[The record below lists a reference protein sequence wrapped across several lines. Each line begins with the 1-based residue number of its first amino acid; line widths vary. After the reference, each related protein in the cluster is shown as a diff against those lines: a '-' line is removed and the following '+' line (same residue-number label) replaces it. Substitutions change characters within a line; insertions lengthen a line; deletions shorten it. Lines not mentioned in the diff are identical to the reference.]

1 MEKDTVYVTD
11 DDPGIRELVAEY
23 LTGQGYAVETAE
35 DATSLDRLLAAR
47 VPDLLVLD
55 WMMPGEDGL
64 SIARRLRAQ
73 PGFPPIIMLS
83 AKGEDIDRIIGLEV
97 GADDY
102 LPKPFNPRELLAR
115 IRAVLRRQ
123 ESAVAPAVD
132 ETIRQLHFGPFS
144 VNLDARMLTREGA
157 EIALTTS
164 EYDLLEIFVTHANRA
179 LSRDWLMDQLRGF
192 ERDPFDRSID
202 VRVNRLRKKI
212 EDDPANPAYI
222 RTQRGQGYLF
232 VPVAE
237 RSADDLAG
245 LIVLSAPTWVGL
257 PPQTRAAFERELARR
272 HGLRLTTTDVGAR

>member
-1 MEKDTVYVTD
+1 MDKDRIYVVD

-23 LTGQGYAVETAE
+23 LTAQGYAVETAE
-35 DATSLDRLLAAR
+35 DAAALDRLLEAQR
-47 VPDLLVLD
+47 PDLLVLD

-64 SIARRLRAQ
+64 SVARRLRAR

-123 ESAVAPAVD
+123 SAGAETAPA
-132 ETIRQLHFGPFS
+132 ETARTVRFGPFS
-144 VNLDARMLTREGA
+144 VNLDARTLSRDGVEVTLTGG
-157 EIALTTS
+157 
-164 EYDLLEIFVTHANRA
+164 EYELLEIFVTHANRA

-212 EDDPANPAYI
+212 EDDPAHPAYI
-222 RTQRGQGYLF
+222 RTQRGMGYIF
-232 VPVAE
+232 VPQ
-237 RSADDLAG
+237 G
-245 LIVLSAPTWVGL
+245 KG
-257 PPQTRAAFERELARR
+257 
-272 HGLRLTTTDVGAR
+272 

>member
-1 MEKDTVYVTD
+1 MGKETIYVTD
-11 DDPGIRELVAEY
+11 DDRGIRELVAEY
-23 LTGQGYAVETAE
+23 LTSQGYAVETAE
-35 DATSLDRLLAAR
+35 DAAALDRLLATR
-47 VPDLLVLD
+47 LPDLVVLD

-64 SIARRLRAQ
+64 SVARRLRAR

-123 ESAVAPAVD
+123 PAAAEPAEGARLV
-132 ETIRQLHFGPFS
+132 RFGPFS
-144 VNLDARMLTREGA
+144 VNLDARILSRDGVEIPLTGG
-157 EIALTTS
+157 
-164 EYDLLEIFVTHANRA
+164 EYELLEIFVTHANRA

-212 EDDPANPAYI
+212 EDDPTNPAYI

-232 VPVAE
+232 
-237 RSADDLAG
+237 
-245 LIVLSAPTWVGL
+245 L
-257 PPQTRAAFERELARR
+257 PQ
-272 HGLRLTTTDVGAR
+272 GKG

>member
-1 MEKDTVYVTD
+1 MEKDTIYVAD

-23 LTGQGYAVETAE
+23 LTSQGYAVETAE
-35 DATSLDRLLAAR
+35 DAISLDRLLAR
-47 VPDLLVLD
+47 RRPDLLVLD

-64 SIARRLRAQ
+64 SVARRLRAQ

-83 AKGEDIDRIIGLEV
+83 ARGEDIDRIIGLEV

-123 ESAVAPAVD
+123 GGAAAHAAA
-132 ETIRQLHFGPFS
+132 ETARLANFGPFS
-144 VNLDARMLTREGA
+144 VNLDARTLSRDGA
-157 EIALTTS
+157 EIPLTGG
-164 EYDLLEIFVTHANRA
+164 EYELLEIFVTHANRA

-222 RTQRGQGYLF
+222 RTRRGQGYLF
-232 VPVAE
+232 VPQ
-237 RSADDLAG
+237 G
-245 LIVLSAPTWVGL
+245 KG
-257 PPQTRAAFERELARR
+257 
-272 HGLRLTTTDVGAR
+272 

>member
-1 MEKDTVYVTD
+1 MNTETIYVTD
-11 DDPGIRELVAEY
+11 DDPGIRDLLAEY
-23 LTGQGYAVETAE
+23 LGTQGYQVQTADNGE
-35 DATSLDRLLAAR
+35 ALDTLLAKKL
-47 VPDLLVLD
+47 PDLLVLD

-64 SIARRLRAQ
+64 SIARRLRAK

-115 IRAVLRRQ
+115 VRAVLRRQ
-123 ESAVAPAVD
+123 QAAAPAEENNHARTVK
-132 ETIRQLHFGPFS
+132 FGPFT
-144 VNLDARMLTREGA
+144 VNLDARTLSRGGEEITLTGG
-157 EIALTTS
+157 
-164 EYDLLEIFVTHANRA
+164 EYELLEIFVTHANRA

-222 RTQRGQGYLF
+222 RTQRGQGYMF
-232 VPVAE
+232 MPQGKP
-237 RSADDLAG
+237 SA
-245 LIVLSAPTWVGL
+245 
-257 PPQTRAAFERELARR
+257 
-272 HGLRLTTTDVGAR
+272 

>member
-1 MEKDTVYVTD
+1 MEKDTIYVTD

-23 LTGQGYAVETAE
+23 LTSQGYAVETAE
-35 DATSLDRLLAAR
+35 DAVALDRLLANR
-47 VPDLLVLD
+47 LPDLLVLD

-64 SIARRLRAQ
+64 SVARRLRAQ

-115 IRAVLRRQ
+115 IRAVMRRQ
-123 ESAVAPAVD
+123 GGGTAPAATD
-132 ETIRQLHFGPFS
+132 TAKRFQFGPFS
-144 VNLDARMLTREGA
+144 VNLDARTLNRDGA
-157 EIALTTS
+157 EITLTTG
-164 EYDLLEIFVTHANRA
+164 EYELLEIFVSHANRA

-212 EDDPANPAYI
+212 ETDLANPAYI

-232 VPVAE
+232 VPQ
-237 RSADDLAG
+237 G
-245 LIVLSAPTWVGL
+245 KG
-257 PPQTRAAFERELARR
+257 
-272 HGLRLTTTDVGAR
+272 

>member
-1 MEKDTVYVTD
+1 MEKDTIYVTD

-23 LTGQGYAVETAE
+23 LTSQGYAVETAE
-35 DATSLDRLLAAR
+35 DAVSLDRLLAGR
-47 VPDLLVLD
+47 RPDLLVLD

-64 SIARRLRAQ
+64 SVARRLRAQ

-123 ESAVAPAVD
+123 RAAAAPVSA
-132 ETIRQLHFGPFS
+132 ETARQVHFGPFA
-144 VNLDARMLTREGA
+144 VNLDARTLSRDGA
-157 EIALTTS
+157 EITLTS
-164 EYDLLEIFVTHANRA
+164 GEYELLEIFVTHANRA

-192 ERDPFDRSID
+192 ERDPFDRSVD

-232 VPVAE
+232 
-237 RSADDLAG
+237 
-245 LIVLSAPTWVGL
+245 L
-257 PPQTRAAFERELARR
+257 PQ
-272 HGLRLTTTDVGAR
+272 GKG

>member
-1 MEKDTVYVTD
+1 MNTETIYVTD
-11 DDPGIRELVAEY
+11 DDPGIRDLLAEY
-23 LTGQGYAVETAE
+23 LGAQGYQVQTAADGE
-35 DATSLDRLLAAR
+35 ALDSLLRQKL
-47 VPDLLVLD
+47 PDLLVLD

-64 SIARRLRAQ
+64 SIARRLRAT

-123 ESAVAPAVD
+123 STPQEATSNTRAVK
-132 ETIRQLHFGPFS
+132 FGPFV
-144 VNLDARMLTREGA
+144 VNLDARTLSRDGSEIILTGG
-157 EIALTTS
+157 
-164 EYDLLEIFVTHANRA
+164 EYELLEIFVTHANRA

-212 EDDPANPAYI
+212 EDDPAHPAYI
-222 RTQRGQGYLF
+222 RTQRGQGYMF
-232 VPVAE
+232 M
-237 RSADDLAG
+237 
-245 LIVLSAPTWVGL
+245 
-257 PPQTRAAFERELARR
+257 PQGKHAA
-272 HGLRLTTTDVGAR
+272 

>member
-1 MEKDTVYVTD
+1 MQKDTIYVID

-23 LTGQGYAVETAE
+23 LTSQGYAVETAE
-35 DATSLDRLLAAR
+35 GAAALDRLLAAR
-47 VPDLLVLD
+47 LPDLLVLD

-83 AKGEDIDRIIGLEV
+83 ARGEDIDRIIGLEV

-115 IRAVLRRQ
+115 IRAVLRRGG
-123 ESAVAPAVD
+123 AVAPAAAESARVV
-132 ETIRQLHFGPFS
+132 RFGPYG
-144 VNLDARMLTREGA
+144 VNLDARTLSRDGA
-157 EIALTTS
+157 EIPLTGG
-164 EYDLLEIFVTHANRA
+164 EYELLEIFVTHANRA

-232 VPVAE
+232 VPQ
-237 RSADDLAG
+237 G
-245 LIVLSAPTWVGL
+245 KG
-257 PPQTRAAFERELARR
+257 
-272 HGLRLTTTDVGAR
+272 

>member
-1 MEKDTVYVTD
+1 MEKDSIYVTD

-23 LTGQGYAVETAE
+23 LTNQGYSVQTAE
-35 DATSLDRLLAAR
+35 DAVSLDRLLAVR
-47 VPDLLVLD
+47 LPDLLVLD

-123 ESAVAPAVD
+123 NGATAPAAA
-132 ETIRQLHFGPFS
+132 ETARLVRFGPFS
-144 VNLDARMLTREGA
+144 VNLDARTLSRDDA
-157 EIALTTS
+157 EIPLTS
-164 EYDLLEIFVTHANRA
+164 GEYELLEIFVTHANRA

-232 VPVAE
+232 VPQ
-237 RSADDLAG
+237 G
-245 LIVLSAPTWVGL
+245 KG
-257 PPQTRAAFERELARR
+257 
-272 HGLRLTTTDVGAR
+272 

>member
-1 MEKDTVYVTD
+1 MEKDTIYVTD

-23 LTGQGYAVETAE
+23 LTSQGYAVETAE
-35 DATSLDRLLAAR
+35 DAISLDRLLAKR
-47 VPDLLVLD
+47 LPDLLVLD

-64 SIARRLRAQ
+64 SVARRLRAQ

-115 IRAVLRRQ
+115 IRAVMRRQ
-123 ESAVAPAVD
+123 SGAAAPAASD
-132 ETIRQLHFGPFS
+132 SAKRFQFGPFS
-144 VNLDARMLTREGA
+144 VNLDARTLNRDGA
-157 EIALTTS
+157 EITLTAS
-164 EYDLLEIFVTHANRA
+164 EYELLEIFVTHANRA

-232 VPVAE
+232 VPQ
-237 RSADDLAG
+237 G
-245 LIVLSAPTWVGL
+245 KG
-257 PPQTRAAFERELARR
+257 
-272 HGLRLTTTDVGAR
+272 

>member
-1 MEKDTVYVTD
+1 MDKETIYVTD

-23 LTGQGYAVETAE
+23 LGTQGYAVETAE
-35 DATSLDRLLAAR
+35 DAVALDRLLEKR
-47 VPDLLVLD
+47 LPSLLVLD

-64 SIARRLRAQ
+64 SVARRLRAQ

-83 AKGEDIDRIIGLEV
+83 ARGEDIDRIIGLEV

-115 IRAVLRRQ
+115 IRAVLRR
-123 ESAVAPAVD
+123 ATPAVD
-132 ETIRQLHFGPFS
+132 TSDRGSARRVHFGPYL
-144 VNLDARMLTREGA
+144 VDLDARTLSRDGDEIVLTGG
-157 EIALTTS
+157 
-164 EYDLLEIFVTHANRA
+164 EYELLEIFVTHANRA

-212 EDDPANPAYI
+212 EDDPSNPAYI

-232 VPVAE
+232 VPQ
-237 RSADDLAG
+237 G
-245 LIVLSAPTWVGL
+245 KG
-257 PPQTRAAFERELARR
+257 
-272 HGLRLTTTDVGAR
+272 

>member
-1 MEKDTVYVTD
+1 MQKDTIYVTD

-23 LTGQGYAVETAE
+23 LSSQGYAVETAE
-35 DATSLDRLLAAR
+35 DAVSLDRLLNAR
-47 VPDLLVLD
+47 LPALLVLD

-64 SIARRLRAQ
+64 SVARRLRAQ

-123 ESAVAPAVD
+123 GGAAAPAPP
-132 ETIRQLHFGPFS
+132 EAAARLARFGPFS
-144 VNLDARMLTREGA
+144 VNLDARTLSRDGA
-157 EIALTTS
+157 EITLTS
-164 EYDLLEIFVTHANRA
+164 GEYALLEIFVTHANRA

-232 VPVAE
+232 VPQ
-237 RSADDLAG
+237 G
-245 LIVLSAPTWVGL
+245 KG
-257 PPQTRAAFERELARR
+257 
-272 HGLRLTTTDVGAR
+272 

>member
-1 MEKDTVYVTD
+1 MGKETIYVTD
-11 DDPGIRELVAEY
+11 DDRGIRELVAEY
-23 LTGQGYAVETAE
+23 LTSQGYAVETAE
-35 DATSLDRLLAAR
+35 DAVALDRLLAAR
-47 VPDLLVLD
+47 LPDLVVLD

-64 SIARRLRAQ
+64 SVARRLRAR

-123 ESAVAPAVD
+123 PAALEPAESA
-132 ETIRQLHFGPFS
+132 RQVRFGPFS
-144 VNLDARMLTREGA
+144 VNLDARMLSREGV
-157 EIALTTS
+157 EIPLTGG
-164 EYDLLEIFVTHANRA
+164 EYELLEIFVTHANRA

-212 EDDPANPAYI
+212 EDDPTNPAYI

-232 VPVAE
+232 
-237 RSADDLAG
+237 
-245 LIVLSAPTWVGL
+245 L
-257 PPQTRAAFERELARR
+257 PQ
-272 HGLRLTTTDVGAR
+272 GKG

>member
-1 MEKDTVYVTD
+1 MNTDTIYVTD
-11 DDPGIRELVAEY
+11 DDPGIRELLAEY
-23 LTGQGYAVETAE
+23 LGTQGYTVHTAE
-35 DATSLDRLLAAR
+35 NAEALDTLLAHKL
-47 VPDLLVLD
+47 PDLLVLD

-115 IRAVLRRQ
+115 VRAVLRRQ
-123 ESAVAPAVD
+123 NAAP
-132 ETIRQLHFGPFS
+132 ETSDARIISFGPFT
-144 VNLDARMLTREGA
+144 VNLDSRSLNRDSQEITLTGG
-157 EIALTTS
+157 
-164 EYDLLEIFVTHANRA
+164 EYELLEIFVTHANRA

-212 EDDPANPAYI
+212 EEDPANPAYI

-232 VPVAE
+232 
-237 RSADDLAG
+237 
-245 LIVLSAPTWVGL
+245 L
-257 PPQTRAAFERELARR
+257 PQGKNAA
-272 HGLRLTTTDVGAR
+272 

>member
-1 MEKDTVYVTD
+1 MEKDTIYVTD

-23 LTGQGYAVETAE
+23 LASQGYAVETAE
-35 DATSLDRLLAAR
+35 DAGSLDRLLAVR
-47 VPDLLVLD
+47 MPDLLVLD

-64 SIARRLRAQ
+64 SVARRLRAQ

-115 IRAVLRRQ
+115 IRAVLRRPG
-123 ESAVAPAVD
+123 SATVAAASGAAKCF
-132 ETIRQLHFGPFS
+132 QFGSFS
-144 VNLDARMLTREGA
+144 VNLDARTLTRDGL
-157 EIALTTS
+157 EITLTGG
-164 EYDLLEIFVTHANRA
+164 EYELLEIFVTHANRA

-232 VPVAE
+232 
-237 RSADDLAG
+237 
-245 LIVLSAPTWVGL
+245 L
-257 PPQTRAAFERELARR
+257 PQ
-272 HGLRLTTTDVGAR
+272 GKG

>member
-1 MEKDTVYVTD
+1 MNTDTIYVTD
-11 DDPGIRELVAEY
+11 DDPGIRELLAEY
-23 LTGQGYAVETAE
+23 LSTQGYTVHTAE
-35 DATSLDRLLAAR
+35 NAVALDALLAKKL
-47 VPDLLVLD
+47 PDLLVLD

-64 SIARRLRAQ
+64 SVARRLRAQ

-115 IRAVLRRQ
+115 VRAVLRRQ
-123 ESAVAPAVD
+123 NTVPAEITDARVVA
-132 ETIRQLHFGPFS
+132 FGPFS
-144 VNLDARMLTREGA
+144 VNLDSRSLARDDN
-157 EIALTTS
+157 EIALTGG
-164 EYDLLEIFVTHANRA
+164 EYELLEIFVTHANRA

-212 EDDPANPAYI
+212 EEDPANPAYI

-232 VPVAE
+232 VPQGKGPA
-237 RSADDLAG
+237 
-245 LIVLSAPTWVGL
+245 
-257 PPQTRAAFERELARR
+257 
-272 HGLRLTTTDVGAR
+272 

>member
-1 MEKDTVYVTD
+1 MEKDTIYVTD

-23 LTGQGYAVETAE
+23 LTSQGYAVETAE
-35 DATSLDRLLAAR
+35 DAIALDRLLAAR
-47 VPDLLVLD
+47 LPELLVLD

-64 SIARRLRAQ
+64 SVARRLRAQ

-123 ESAVAPAVD
+123 GGVAAPAAV
-132 ETIRQLHFGPFS
+132 EAARQVRFGPFN
-144 VNLDARMLTREGA
+144 VNLDARTLSRDGA
-157 EIALTTS
+157 EITLTGG
-164 EYDLLEIFVTHANRA
+164 EYELLEIFVTHANRA

-232 VPVAE
+232 VPQ
-237 RSADDLAG
+237 G
-245 LIVLSAPTWVGL
+245 KG
-257 PPQTRAAFERELARR
+257 
-272 HGLRLTTTDVGAR
+272 

>member
-1 MEKDTVYVTD
+1 MEKSTIYVTD

-23 LTGQGYAVETAE
+23 LTSQGYQVDTAE
-35 DATSLDRLLAAR
+35 DAVALARLLAVR
-47 VPDLLVLD
+47 LPDLLVLD

-64 SIARRLRAQ
+64 SVARRLRAQ

-83 AKGEDIDRIIGLEV
+83 ARGEDIDRIIGLEV

-123 ESAVAPAVD
+123 NDTAGPATA
-132 ETIRQLHFGPFS
+132 ETVRLVPFGPFS
-144 VNLDARMLTREGA
+144 VNLDARTLSREGT
-157 EIALTTS
+157 EIPLTGG
-164 EYDLLEIFVTHANRA
+164 EYELLEIFVTHANRA

-232 VPVAE
+232 VPQ
-237 RSADDLAG
+237 G
-245 LIVLSAPTWVGL
+245 KG
-257 PPQTRAAFERELARR
+257 
-272 HGLRLTTTDVGAR
+272 

>member
-1 MEKDTVYVTD
+1 MEKELVYVTD
-11 DDPGIRELVAEY
+11 DDAGIRELIAEY
-23 LTGQGYAVETAE
+23 LTSQGYAVEAAA
-35 DATSLDRLLAAR
+35 DAVALEQLLAAKT
-47 VPDLLVLD
+47 PDLVVLD

-64 SIARRLRAQ
+64 SVARRLRAQ

-115 IRAVLRRQ
+115 IRAVLRRG
-123 ESAVAPAVD
+123 AGVAPPTTDGARRVG
-132 ETIRQLHFGPFS
+132 FGPYS
-144 VNLDARMLTREGA
+144 VNLDARTLSRDGA
-157 EIALTTS
+157 EIALTGG
-164 EYDLLEIFVTHANRA
+164 EYELLEIFVTHANRA

-222 RTQRGQGYLF
+222 RTQRGQGYIF
-232 VPVAE
+232 
-237 RSADDLAG
+237 LAQG
-245 LIVLSAPTWVGL
+245 KG
-257 PPQTRAAFERELARR
+257 
-272 HGLRLTTTDVGAR
+272 

>member
-1 MEKDTVYVTD
+1 MEKDTIYVTD

-23 LTGQGYAVETAE
+23 LASQGYAVETAE
-35 DATSLDRLLAAR
+35 DAASLDRLLATR
-47 VPDLLVLD
+47 LPDLLVLD

-64 SIARRLRAQ
+64 SVARRLRAQ

-115 IRAVLRRQ
+115 IRAVLRRHNG
-123 ESAVAPAVD
+123 AVPAAADTARLV
-132 ETIRQLHFGPFS
+132 HFGPFS
-144 VNLDARMLTREGA
+144 VNLDARTLSRDGA
-157 EIALTTS
+157 EIMLTGG
-164 EYDLLEIFVTHANRA
+164 EYELLEIFVTHANRA

-212 EDDPANPAYI
+212 EEDPANPAYI

-232 VPVAE
+232 
-237 RSADDLAG
+237 
-245 LIVLSAPTWVGL
+245 L
-257 PPQTRAAFERELARR
+257 PQ
-272 HGLRLTTTDVGAR
+272 GKG

>member
-1 MEKDTVYVTD
+1 MGKDTIYVTD
-11 DDPGIRELVAEY
+11 DDRGIRELVAEY
-23 LTGQGYAVETAE
+23 LTSQGYQVETAE
-35 DATSLDRLLAAR
+35 DAAALDRLLASR
-47 VPDLLVLD
+47 LPDLLVLD

-64 SIARRLRAQ
+64 SVARRLRAR

-123 ESAVAPAVD
+123 PAVAPPAESARLV
-132 ETIRQLHFGPFS
+132 RFGPFS
-144 VNLDARMLTREGA
+144 VNLDARMLSRDGV
-157 EIALTTS
+157 EIPLTGG
-164 EYDLLEIFVTHANRA
+164 EYELLEIFVTHANRA

-212 EDDPANPAYI
+212 EDDPTNPAYV

-232 VPVAE
+232 
-237 RSADDLAG
+237 
-245 LIVLSAPTWVGL
+245 L
-257 PPQTRAAFERELARR
+257 PQ
-272 HGLRLTTTDVGAR
+272 GKG

>member
-1 MEKDTVYVTD
+1 MANAPRCYIGRMEKNLIYVTD

-23 LTGQGYAVETAE
+23 LQGQGYAVETAE
-35 DATSLDRLLAAR
+35 DGRALDALLAQR
-47 VPDLLVLD
+47 LPTLLVLD

-73 PGFPPIIMLS
+73 PGFPPIVMLS

-115 IRAVLRRQ
+115 IRAVMRRQ
-123 ESAVAPAVD
+123 GGVAAPAA
-132 ETIRQLHFGPFS
+132 EPAARLARFGPYA
-144 VNLDARMLTREGA
+144 VNLDARTLAKDGE
-157 EIALTTS
+157 EIPLTTG
-164 EYDLLEIFVTHANRA
+164 EYELLEIFVTHANRA

-232 VPVAE
+232 
-237 RSADDLAG
+237 
-245 LIVLSAPTWVGL
+245 I
-257 PPQTRAAFERELARR
+257 PQGKT
-272 HGLRLTTTDVGAR
+272 

>member
-1 MEKDTVYVTD
+1 MEKELVYVTD
-11 DDPGIRELVAEY
+11 DDAGIRELVAEY
-23 LTGQGYAVETAE
+23 LAGQGYAVETAA
-35 DATSLDRLLAAR
+35 DAVALEQLLAAKT
-47 VPDLLVLD
+47 PDLVVLD

-64 SIARRLRAQ
+64 SVARRLRAQ

-115 IRAVLRRQ
+115 IRAVLRRGM
-123 ESAVAPAVD
+123 AVAPAAAESARRVG
-132 ETIRQLHFGPFS
+132 FGPYS
-144 VNLDARMLTREGA
+144 VNLDARTLSRDGA
-157 EIALTTS
+157 EIPLTGG
-164 EYDLLEIFVTHANRA
+164 EYELLEIFVTHANRA

-222 RTQRGQGYLF
+222 RTQRGQGYIF
-232 VPVAE
+232 
-237 RSADDLAG
+237 
-245 LIVLSAPTWVGL
+245 L
-257 PPQTRAAFERELARR
+257 PQ
-272 HGLRLTTTDVGAR
+272 GKG

>member
-1 MEKDTVYVTD
+1 MQKDTIYVTD

-23 LTGQGYAVETAE
+23 LTSQGYAVETAE
-35 DATSLDRLLAAR
+35 DAVSLDRLLNAR
-47 VPDLLVLD
+47 LPALLVLD

-64 SIARRLRAQ
+64 SVARRLRAQ

-123 ESAVAPAVD
+123 GGVAVPAPA
-132 ETIRQLHFGPFS
+132 ETGRLVRFGPFS
-144 VNLDARMLTREGA
+144 VNLDARTLSRDGSEITLTGG
-157 EIALTTS
+157 
-164 EYDLLEIFVTHANRA
+164 EYELLEIFVTHANRA

-232 VPVAE
+232 VPQ
-237 RSADDLAG
+237 G
-245 LIVLSAPTWVGL
+245 KG
-257 PPQTRAAFERELARR
+257 
-272 HGLRLTTTDVGAR
+272 

>member
-1 MEKDTVYVTD
+1 MEKDTIYVTD

-23 LTGQGYAVETAE
+23 LSSQGYAVETAE
-35 DATSLDRLLAAR
+35 DAVSLDRLLANR
-47 VPDLLVLD
+47 LPDLLVLD

-115 IRAVLRRQ
+115 IRAVLRRG
-123 ESAVAPAVD
+123 SGATAPAAVD
-132 ETIRQLHFGPFS
+132 AGKRFQFGPFS
-144 VNLDARMLTREGA
+144 VNLDARTLNRDGN
-157 EIALTTS
+157 EITLTTG
-164 EYDLLEIFVTHANRA
+164 EYELLEIFVTHANRA

-212 EDDPANPAYI
+212 EDDPSSPAYI

-232 VPVAE
+232 VPQ
-237 RSADDLAG
+237 G
-245 LIVLSAPTWVGL
+245 KG
-257 PPQTRAAFERELARR
+257 
-272 HGLRLTTTDVGAR
+272 